1 MAVGSEGSLVGA
13 IETGGTKVVCAVGT
27 GPGESLRARI
37 SLPTGGEPERLLD
50 QVAEWLLEQER
61 EHGRLAAIGVA
72 SFGPVDLDPASRTYG
87 YITSTP
93 KEGWRQTDLLGGLRR
108 RLGERPM
115 GFDTDVNAAAL
126 GEFTWGGAQGL
137 TDFVYLT
144 IGTGIGG
151 GGMVGGVLTHG
162 LLHPEMG
169 HMLLPRLP
177 GDDFPGV
184 CPFHG
189 ACWEGLCTG
198 PAIEAR
204 AGRRAEEL
212 AADHPVWEM
221 ETRYIAFA
229 LANLIYC
236 LSPRRILIGGS
247 VRKAGQ
253 YGEARFFR
261 EVRRHVQTALNR
273 YLDSPALGAGID
285 QYLVAPTLGDD
296 AGVCGAIALAQ
307 RALGE
312 KSDKHER
319 RAAERLVEN

>member
-1 MAVGSEGSLVGA
+1 MAEERGESLVGA

-27 GPGESLRARI
+27 GPGESLRARV
-37 SLPTGGEPERLLD
+37 SFPTGGEPERLLD
-50 QVAEWLLEQER
+50 RVAEWLLVQER

-126 GEFTWGGAQGL
+126 GEWVWGGAQGL
-137 TDFVYLT
+137 ADFLYLT

-151 GGMVGGVLTHG
+151 GGMVGGALMHG

-204 AGRRAEEL
+204 TGVRAEAL

-253 YGEARFFR
+253 YGEARFFAAL
-261 EVRRHVQTALNR
+261 RRHVQAALNH
-273 YLDSPALGAGID
+273 YLDSPALGVGIEE
-285 QYLVAPTLGDD
+285 YLVAPTLGDD

-312 KSDKHER
+312 GGSKLRQGESGR
-319 RAAERLVEN
+319 VVEI

>member
-1 MAVGSEGSLVGA
+1 MAEGSGGSLVGA

-27 GPGESLRARI
+27 GPGSALRARVSI
-37 SLPTGGEPERLLD
+37 PTGGEPEGLLD
-50 QVAEWLLEQER
+50 QVAKWFLEQER
-61 EHGRLAAIGVA
+61 DHGPLAALGVA
-72 SFGPVDLDPASRTYG
+72 SFGPVDLDPTSQTYG

-126 GEFTWGGAQGL
+126 GEVTWGGAQGL
-137 TDFVYLT
+137 ADFLYLT

-151 GGMVGGVLTHG
+151 GGMVGGALMHG

-169 HMLLPRLP
+169 HLLLPRLP

-204 AGRRAEEL
+204 TGSPAEEL

-247 VRKAGQ
+247 VRKAGKL
-253 YGEARFFR
+253 GEERFFAAL
-261 EVRRHVQTALNR
+261 RRHVQAVLNE
-273 YLDSPALGAGID
+273 YLASPALRTGIEE
-285 QYLVAPTLGDD
+285 YLVAPTLGDD

-312 KSDKHER
+312 GGASLLPGKRE
-319 RAAERLVEN
+319 

>member
-1 MAVGSEGSLVGA
+1 MAEECGGSLVGA
-13 IETGGTKVVCAVGT
+13 IETGGTKVICAVGT
-27 GPGESLRARI
+27 GPGESLRARV
-37 SLPTGGEPERLLD
+37 SFPTGGEPERLLD
-50 QVAEWLLEQER
+50 RVAEWLLAQEQ

-72 SFGPVDLDPASRTYG
+72 SFGPVDLDPASPTYG

-126 GEFTWGGAQGL
+126 GEFVWGGAQGL
-137 TDFVYLT
+137 ADFLYLT

-151 GGMVGGVLTHG
+151 GGMVG

-204 AGRRAEEL
+204 AGIPAEAL
-212 AADHPVWEM
+212 PADHPVWEM

-253 YGEARFFR
+253 YGEASFFAAL
-261 EVRRHVQTALNR
+261 RRHVQTALNR
-273 YLDSPALGAGID
+273 YLGSAALDAGID
-285 QYLVAPTLGDD
+285 QYIVAPTLGDD

-307 RALGE
+307 RARGE
-312 KSDKHER
+312 G
-319 RAAERLVEN
+319 A